1 MYCTLQPAASQL
13 ILETWREQ
21 CGSEVS
27 IHIDAFF
34 SLLICQTW
42 LTGFSLWYTG
52 INPSSDQNKHWIN
65 ANPLIVI
72 MKAYVGYGGS
82 LACRLPMRNRPA
94 GFISGTSLVFTSI
107 VIAAVITNNNVVLI
121 CAIIFGGNKSL
132 YRTQRQK
139 NVHIFECY
147 TGFRFR

>member
-1 MYCTLQPAASQL
+1 MEGTVWLWSQY
-13 ILETWREQ
+13 THR
-21 CGSEVS
+21 CF
-27 IHIDAFF
+27 FF

-72 MKAYVGYGGS
+72 MKGYVGYGGS
-82 LACRLPMRNRPA
+82 LACCLPMRNRPA

-107 VIAAVITNNNVVLI
+107 VIAAVITKNNVVLI

-132 YRTQRQK
+132 YRTETVK
-139 NVHIFECY
+139 CAHIWMLHRLQIQIALKMCAAF
-147 TGFRFR
+147 FSL